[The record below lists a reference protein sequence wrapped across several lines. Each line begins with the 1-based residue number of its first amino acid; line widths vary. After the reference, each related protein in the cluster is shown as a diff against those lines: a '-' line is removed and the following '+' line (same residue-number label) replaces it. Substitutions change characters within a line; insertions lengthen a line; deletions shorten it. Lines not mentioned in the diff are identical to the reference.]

1 MKRIDPTGP
10 RLRQDVEVLYTGTLS
25 SNVLVRQQG
34 DTGIQDI
41 VVLFAGFLGARRS
54 IRFGSNLLCGVPA
67 IRVADI
73 ETDPET
79 GKAPANAA
87 DNLLESLSADPV
99 AILLGTSLD
108 TSVKGAK
115 AGGGAGVTFDW
126 SIAEN
131 IQNVGLPVMIVGG
144 LTPENVQDAV
154 ESV

>member
-1 MKRIDPTGP
+1 MS
-10 RLRQDVEVLYTGTLS
+10 LS
-25 SNVLVRQQG
+25 DSKA
-34 DTGIQDI
+34 IQESKI
-41 VVLFAGFLGARRS
+41 LLFSLLDSWAQEGAS
-54 IRFGSNLLCGVPA
+54 VSGAISFNLLCGVPA

-99 AILLGTSLD
+99 AILLDTSLD
-108 TSVKGAK
+108 TSIKGAK
-115 AGGGAGVTFDW
+115 AGGGTGVTFDW

-131 IQNVGLPVMIVGG
+131 IQNVGLPVMIAGG